1 MSDKFHDFQDEE
13 TEFEEE
19 FEEGVDDLFGEED
32 AFEYESWEEDR
43 ELEDDEVE
51 DEYEGLLH

>member
-1 MSDKFHDFQDEE
+1 MSDEFHDFQDEE
-13 TEFEEE
+13 TEHEEE

-43 ELEDDEVE
+43 ELEDDVVE